1 MAKFSFR
8 LQSVL
13 NLKIRLEEQQRNAFS
28 QAKRRLDEEEEKL
41 RLLMLRLDEYEEEGR
56 AMREKSLNVRDIL
69 ENGEAI
75 VRVKEFIEDQKAQV
89 RLYER
94 KLEEERLKLV
104 EMIKERKMY
113 ERLREKAFEEFMESE
128 KHDEAVAN
136 DEHNSYVY
144 GKKDA

>member
-1 MAKFSFR
+1 LAKFTFR

-13 NLKIRLEEQQRNAFS
+13 NIKLRLEEQQKNAFS
-28 QAKRRLDEEEEKL
+28 QAKKRLDEEEEKL
-41 RLLMLRLDEYEEEGR
+41 RLLFGRLEEYEEEGR
-56 AMREKSLNVRDIL
+56 AMREKALHVRDIL
-69 ENGEAI
+69 ENEEALI
-75 VRVKEFIEDQKAQV
+75 RIKEYIEDQKAQV

-104 EMIKERKMY
+104 ELMKERKTY
-113 ERLREKAFEEFMESE
+113 ERLREKAFEEFLEEE
-128 KHDEAVAN
+128 KHEEAVAN